1 MATEGNAMQNAETMP
16 RNSTTMVSRF
26 EAYSLP
32 ACCPSFFFTDMYT
45 GRNAVTSMPPTTS
58 S

>member
-1 MATEGNAMQNAETMP
+1 MHSAETTP
-16 RNSTTMVSRF
+16 RSTTTMVSRF
-26 EAYSLP
+26 EAYSLE
-32 ACCPSFFFTDMYT
+32 ARWPSFFFTDRYT